1 MNVTGRKKVA
11 LTLNMAS
18 MMDVVFLLLI
28 FFMLS
33 SSFMKADNSGI
44 KVDLPDAS
52 SSETNEKQDITIS
65 VKSDNSIYLNGRLI
79 GLDKLEDA
87 IGEIIMKS
95 GAVNVTVR
103 ADQRSE
109 LMHTVYILDAAKR
122 TGAGNVF
129 ISTENKDERW

>member
-1 MNVTGRKKVA
+1 MNITGRRKIA

-52 SSETNEKQDITIS
+52 SSEVNDKQDITIS
-65 VKSDNSIYLNGRLI
+65 IKSDNTIYLNGKHI
-79 GLDKLEDA
+79 SSNYLEES
-87 IGEIIMKS
+87 INEIISRS
-95 GAVNVTVR
+95 GSVNVTVR
-103 ADQRSE
+103 ADQKSE
-109 LMHTVYILDAAKR
+109 LMHTVFILDAAKR
-122 TGAGNVF
+122 AGAGNVF
-129 ISTENKDERW
+129 ISTVNKDER

>member
-44 KVDLPDAS
+44 KVELPDAS
-52 SSETNEKQDITIS
+52 SSEANEKQDITIS
-65 VKSDNSIYLNGRLI
+65 VKSDNSIYLNGKQIRS
-79 GLDKLEDA
+79 DKLADA
-87 IGEIIMKS
+87 ISEIVTSS

-122 TGAGNVF
+122 AGAGNVF
-129 ISTENKDERW
+129 ISTGDKDER

>member
-1 MNVTGRKKVA
+1 MNISGRKKVA

-44 KVDLPDAS
+44 KVNLPDAS
-52 SSETNEKQDITIS
+52 SSETNDKQDITIS
-65 VKSDNSIYLNGRLI
+65 VKSDNSNYLNGRQI
-79 GLDKLEDA
+79 RFDKLETA
-87 IGEIIMKS
+87 ISEIIKNS

-109 LMHTVYILDAAKR
+109 LMHTVYILDAAKKA
-122 TGAGNVF
+122 GAGNVF
-129 ISTENKDERW
+129 ISTESKDER